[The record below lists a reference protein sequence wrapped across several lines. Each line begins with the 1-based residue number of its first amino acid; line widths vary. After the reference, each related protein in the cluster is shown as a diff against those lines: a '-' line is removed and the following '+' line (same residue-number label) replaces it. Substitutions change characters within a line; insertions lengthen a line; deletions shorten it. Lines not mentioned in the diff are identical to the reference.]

1 MAQFALMAAVAV
13 SWFLPPRWPET
24 VDAAFVAF
32 GAALS
37 FIGLALVFAAYRALG
52 PAFTPLPRPREGG
65 RLVEQGPYG
74 VVRHPI
80 YAGGILFFAGLALAT
95 SVTSLVATAALA
107 TLWAYKLEA
116 EERWL
121 EQKFDFYP
129 EYRRD
134 TPWRLI
140 PGVF

>member
-1 MAQFALMAAVAV
+1 VAQFAFMAAVAV
-13 SWFLPPRWPET
+13 SWFLPPRWPEA
-24 VDAAFVAF
+24 VDATFVAL

-37 FIGLALVFAAYRALG
+37 FVGLTLVFAAYRALG

-80 YAGGILFFAGLALAT
+80 YAGGLLFFTGLALAT

-121 EQKFDFYP
+121 EEKFALYP

>member
-1 MAQFALMAAVAV
+1 VAQFALVAVVAV

-24 VDAAFVAF
+24 VDAAFAAF

-37 FIGLALVFAAYRALG
+37 FIGVTLVFAAYRALG
-52 PAFTPLPRPREGG
+52 PAFTPLPRPPEGA

-80 YAGGILFFAGLALAT
+80 YAGGILLFAGLALAT

-121 EQKFDFYP
+121 EEKFELYP
-129 EYRRD
+129 DYRRD

>member
-1 MAQFALMAAVAV
+1 VAQFALIAAVAV
-13 SWFLPPRWPET
+13 SWFLPPRWPEP
-24 VDAAFVAF
+24 VDAAFTAV
-32 GAALS
+32 GAALT
-37 FIGLALVFAAYRALG
+37 FIGLTLVFAAYRALG

-65 RLVEQGPYG
+65 RLVEQGPYS

-80 YAGGILFFAGLALAT
+80 YAGGILFFVGLAMAT

-107 TLWAYKLEA
+107 TLWAYKLEV

-121 EQKFDFYP
+121 EEQFPLYP
-129 EYRRD
+129 EYRHD

>member
-1 MAQFALMAAVAV
+1 VAQFALIASVAV

-24 VDAAFVAF
+24 VDAAFVAL

-37 FIGLALVFAAYRALG
+37 FIGLTLVFAAYRALG

-80 YAGGILFFAGLALAT
+80 YAGGILFFTGLALAT

-121 EQKFDFYP
+121 EEKFEVYP

>member
-1 MAQFALMAAVAV
+1 VAQFALIAAVAV

-24 VDAAFVAF
+24 VEAAFVAL
-32 GAALS
+32 GAALT
-37 FIGLALVFAAYRALG
+37 FIGLTLVVAAYRALG

-65 RLVEQGPYG
+65 RLVEQGPYA

-80 YAGGILFFAGLALAT
+80 YAGGILFFTGLALAT

-121 EQKFDFYP
+121 EEKFDLYA